1 MTTPRT
7 HHRCPLETTPKRP
20 ATRFEVRVG
29 HWNLQ
34 VEADSV
40 EGAVEEAR
48 RRLREELPRLWDL
61 IESLPRDR
69 FRVRALEPSPEAQY
83 PPYRLRS
90 A

>member
-1 MTTPRT
+1 MTTTKT
-7 HHRCPLETTPKRP
+7 HHRCPLER
-20 ATRFEVRVG
+20 TREAPVAQFEVRVG

-34 VEADSV
+34 VEATSI

-48 RRLREELPRLWDL
+48 RRLRDELPRLWDL

-69 FRVRALEPSPEAQY
+69 FRVRALELSPEAHH